1 MSFSCSLIKIGIITV
16 TYNSSAVIDEFLVSL
31 FEQVGVNW
39 HLYVV
44 DSASQDDTCNKI
56 SAYNSERITYIQ
68 QNENVGFAKGNNI
81 GISRA
86 IIDGCDDLLLVNND
100 TVFDD
105 LFLNKLLKHRDN
117 YPDVVLTPKIY
128 YPDKATLWCAGGGFK
143 PNRAYAAYHRGENEI
158 DIGQY
163 NHDYYC
169 DFVPMCCVMIPISV
183 WLKVGQLDEKYFI
196 YSEDADWFYRAK
208 YLGVK
213 LRYCFEP
220 SLIHKVSSL
229 TGGAKS
235 KTGAWY
241 GSRNRIYF
249 LRKHFAGWQRYKF
262 LGVYCGGMLIKLI
275 LRQYSCQEFLWRVSG
290 VVQGFKL

>member
-1 MSFSCSLIKIGIITV
+1 MNSLGVITV
-16 TYNSSAVIDEFLVSL
+16 TYNSGAVIDEFLVSL
-31 FEQVGVNW
+31 FAQVDVNW

-44 DSASQDDTCNKI
+44 DSSSQDDTCNKI
-56 SAYNSERITYIQ
+56 IAYNSEKITLIQ

-86 IIDGCDDLLLVNND
+86 IFDGCNELLLINND
-100 TVFDD
+100 TAFDKG
-105 LFLNKLLKHRDN
+105 FLTKLLKNRDCN
-117 YPDVVLTPKIY
+117 PDLILTPKIY
-128 YPDKATLWCAGGGFK
+128 YPNKTTLWCAGGGFK
-143 PNRAYAAYHRGENEI
+143 PNRAYAAYHIGENEI
-158 DIGQY
+158 DNGQY
-163 NHDYYC
+163 DSNYFC
-169 DFVPMCCVMIPISV
+169 SFVPMCCVMIPVSA

-196 YSEDADWFYRAK
+196 YSEDADWFHRAK
-208 YLGVK
+208 QLGIK

-249 LRKHFAGWQRYKF
+249 LRKHFSGWLRYKF
-262 LGVYCGGMLIKLI
+262 LSVYCGGMLIKLI
-275 LRQYSCQEFLWRVSG
+275 LRQYSFKEFGWRVSG
-290 VVQGFKL
+290 AIQGFKL